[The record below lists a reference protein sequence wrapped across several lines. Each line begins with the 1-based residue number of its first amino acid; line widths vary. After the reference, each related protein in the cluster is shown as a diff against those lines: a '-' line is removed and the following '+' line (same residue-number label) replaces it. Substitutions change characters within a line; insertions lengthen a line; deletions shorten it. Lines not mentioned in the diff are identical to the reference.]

1 MKQMRTSAAAEN
13 MPKKSLAAA
22 VFDSSVVNL
31 FLLSMF
37 LSLLLL
43 LLLWGFLLSLLFFLI
58 HYTIFHFFL
67 LLKNYFVCRLVT
79 RTNKLDDVFGFN
91 IFFSSCIHLYVCCFL
106 YCWLT
111 SASSTGSKQK
121 SDSMPTTTT
130 NRPTRL

>member
-1 MKQMRTSAAAEN
+1 MRTSAAEK
-13 MPKKSLAAA
+13 MPKRSLAAA

-58 HYTIFHFFL
+58 HYTIFSLFSSSQELF
-67 LLKNYFVCRLVT
+67 RLTSRNPYQQT
-79 RTNKLDDVFGFN
+79 RLCFW
-91 IFFSSCIHLYVCCFL
+91 IQHFFSSCIHLYVCCFL